1 MKYEEA
7 LQSVLM
13 YCSEECGK
21 IDTCRGED
29 KECAEAAVI
38 KALEKQIPKKPIIR
52 KAEDYFGN
60 VKHTLCPNCQET
72 EFVFTQPCFC
82 HHCGQALNWEVN
94 E

>member
-1 MKYEEA
+1 MTYEEA
-7 LQSVLM
+7 LQSVLR

-82 HHCGQALNWEVN
+82 HHCGQALDWEVN
-94 E
+94 